1 MRSLAL
7 LLVLAVAPTGAAAQS
22 SPRSLGLELG
32 VTRDSVAAMGDRA
45 PVALSATWWLTGD
58 LDATARVA
66 WGFAARTEG
75 RAADG
80 SFEAGLGLRCGL
92 ASWSILRP
100 QLLANAAFVQVAS
113 WAASTPWA
121 SDSGVRLSAG
131 MALEAFLARDLSLS
145 LAGEASQLMLF
156 SEGGGP
162 GLGLAL
168 RIGAYF

>member
-32 VTRDSVAAMGDRA
+32 LTRDSVAAMGDRA

-75 RAADG
+75 RGADG

-113 WAASTPWA
+113 WAASTPWV
-121 SDSGVRLSAG
+121 SDSGARLSAG
-131 MALEAFLARDLSLS
+131 MALETFLARDLSLS
-145 LAGEASQLMLF
+145 LAVEASQLMLF

-162 GLGLAL
+162 GLGLAM